1 MIAGQG
7 LQPVPKRIE
16 RDEQEDAAV
25 DFVHDVFLDFR

>member
-1 MIAGQG
+1 